1 MFEESGLACLQTAR
15 TKLGESGFEPIA
27 VIALDR
33 PTVTGRMWTDGSIAQ
48 TQVQDLLAT
57 YATELSTHGVLD
69 GTHITGAISRQL
81 AVPAER
87 GLAVIVAPRSSPRLA
102 AVVRNSPGSDL
113 MEAVAMLEQSFSR
126 NETLE
131 MAAALADATGA
142 SAVLIQNG
150 VLSYASRAAFVQEGA
165 TGPFLGLS
173 SLSRHAPEAIARLT
187 RVATNELSGN
197 GPSMRR
203 ETVGDYTM
211 VCFIRRIGENNLALA
226 ASRFGLTRAELAE
239 AESMIAGLSCKES
252 AARLKISPETVRQR
266 RKVIYRKLGVESCGT
281 AVARILELE
290 LPAAGESIVNQPVAS
305 MAVNQLDP
313 LRQNVLRNARP

>member
-1 MFEESGLACLQTAR
+1 MFEESGLSCLQTAR
-15 TKLGESGFEPIA
+15 ASLGEKGFEAIA

-48 TQVQDLLAT
+48 TQVADLLAT
-57 YATELSTHGVLD
+57 YANELAAHGVLD

-87 GLAVIVAPRSSPRLA
+87 GLAVIVAPRHSPRLA
-102 AVVRNSPGSDL
+102 AVVRSSPGADL
-113 MEAVAMLEQSFSR
+113 MEAVALLESAYERS
-126 NETLE
+126 ETLE

-142 SAVLIQNG
+142 SAVLTQNG
-150 VLSYASRAAFVQEGA
+150 NLTYASRAAFVQEGA

-187 RVATNELSGN
+187 RLATNDLGGN

-203 ETVGDYTM
+203 ENVGEYTM

-290 LPAAGESIVNQPVAS
+290 LPPPGESIVNQPVPS
-305 MAVNQLDP
+305 MSVNQLDP
-313 LRQNVLRNARP
+313 VRQNVLRNARP